1 MLFFSSDPADLTVT
15 IQSNVT
21 VQEGDNVQLCVILD
35 DIPAGGMDISVEIF
49 LLATDSGDGKRT
61 KSVPVNCS
69 FREIFISRVV
79 P

>member
-1 MLFFSSDPADLTVT
+1 MLFFSDPADLTVT

-49 LLATDSGDGKRT
+49 LVATDSGAGKRM
-61 KSVPVNCS
+61 K
-69 FREIFISRVV
+69 ISTC
-79 P
+79 